1 MHRNAMLMRRIRL
14 IDNPPEENG
23 GNAGDGVDNGEPVD
37 WEAKYRDAIAH
48 SREWE
53 KRAKDNKAAAEELE
67 KLKES
72 QMSEAEKTARRI
84 SELEAKN
91 AAYESEKQQAAWKA
105 EVSKK
110 TGVPA
115 ELLRGNT
122 LEDIQAHAEQLD
134 AVLRPKP
141 KAAGLKDP
149 GRTPEHKTDDADA
162 GLRSYV
168 GQLFGR
174 NE

>member
-1 MHRNAMLMRRIRL
+1 MHRNAMLIRRIRL
-14 IDNPPEENG
+14 IDNPPEDNG
-23 GNAGDGVDNGEPVD
+23 GGAGGNDESVD
-37 WEAKYRDAIAH
+37 WEAKYKDAVKH

-53 KRAKDNKAAAEELE
+53 KRAKDNKMAADELE

-72 QMSEAEKTARRI
+72 QMSEAEKTAKRI
-84 SELEAKN
+84 NALEKEN
-91 AAYESEKQQAAWKA
+91 AAYKAEKQQAAWKT

-115 ELLRGNT
+115 DLLRGST

-134 AVLRPKP
+134 AVLHPKP
-141 KAAGLKDP
+141 K
-149 GRTPEHKTDDADA
+149 TPQVHGVDHQPEGGDADSER
-162 GLRSYV
+162 RSYLHRLL
-168 GQLFGR
+168 G

>member
-1 MHRNAMLMRRIRL
+1 MHRNAMLMRRIRF
-14 IDNPPEENG
+14 IDNPPEDNG
-23 GNAGDGVDNGEPVD
+23 GSDGGEGEGEPID
-37 WEAKYRDAIAH
+37 WEAKYHDAVKH
-48 SREWE
+48 SRDWE
-53 KRAKDNKAAAEELE
+53 KRAKDNKAA
-67 KLKES
+67 
-72 QMSEAEKTARRI
+72 ARRI

-115 ELLRGNT
+115 DLLRGST

-134 AVLRPKP
+134 AVLHPKP
-141 KAAGLKDP
+141 KGAGLKDP
-149 GRTPEHKTDDADA
+149 GRTPEHKTNDADTS
-162 GLRSYV
+162 LRSYV

-174 NE
+174 SE

>member
-1 MHRNAMLMRRIRL
+1 MHRNLTLMRRIRL
-14 IDNPPEENG
+14 IDNPPDDNG
-23 GNAGDGVDNGEPVD
+23 GDAGGNDEPFD
-37 WEAKYRDAIAH
+37 WEAKYKDAVKH

-84 SELEAKN
+84 SALEKEN
-91 AAYESEKQQAAWKA
+91 AAYKAEKQQAAWKT

-115 ELLRGNT
+115 DLLRGST

-134 AVLRPKP
+134 AVLHPKP
-141 KAAGLKDP
+141 KAPQVHGAELQ
-149 GRTPEHKTDDADA
+149 PEGVDADSER
-162 GLRSYV
+162 RSYLHRLL
-168 GQLFGR
+168 G

>member
-1 MHRNAMLMRRIRL
+1 MHRNLTLMRRIRL
-14 IDNPPEENG
+14 IDNPPDDNG
-23 GNAGDGVDNGEPVD
+23 GDAGGNDEPVD
-37 WEAKYRDAIAH
+37 WEAKYKDAVKH

-84 SELEAKN
+84 SALEKEN
-91 AAYESEKQQAAWKA
+91 AAYKAEKQQAAWKT

-115 ELLRGNT
+115 DLLRGST

-134 AVLRPKP
+134 AAEKY
-141 KAAGLKDP
+141 KQEGM
-149 GRTPEHKTDDADA
+149 G
-162 GLRSYV
+162 
-168 GQLFGR
+168 
-174 NE
+174 

>member
-1 MHRNAMLMRRIRL
+1 MHRNAMLMRRIRF
-14 IDNPPEENG
+14 IDNPPEDNG
-23 GNAGDGVDNGEPVD
+23 GSDGGEGEGEPID
-37 WEAKYRDAIAH
+37 WEAKYHDAVKH

-115 ELLRGNT
+115 DLLRGST

-134 AVLRPKP
+134 AVLHPKP
-141 KAAGLKDP
+141 KAPQVHGAE
-149 GRTPEHKTDDADA
+149 RQPEGVDADSER
-162 GLRSYV
+162 RSYLHRLL
-168 GQLFGR
+168 G

>member
-1 MHRNAMLMRRIRL
+1 MHRNLTLMRRIRL
-14 IDNPPEENG
+14 IDNPPEDNG
-23 GNAGDGVDNGEPVD
+23 GGAGGNEDVD
-37 WEAKYRDAIAH
+37 WEAKYKDAVKH

-84 SELEAKN
+84 NALEKEN
-91 AAYESEKQQAAWKA
+91 AAYKAEKQQAVWKA

-115 ELLRGNT
+115 DLLRGDT
-122 LEDIQAHAEQLD
+122 LDEIQSHAEQLD
-134 AVLRPKP
+134 AVLHPKP
-141 KAAGLKDP
+141 KAPQVHGAE
-149 GRTPEHKTDDADA
+149 RQPEGGDADSER
-162 GLRSYV
+162 RSYLHRLL
-168 GQLFGR
+168 G

>member
-1 MHRNAMLMRRIRL
+1 MHRNLTLMRRIRL
-14 IDNPPEENG
+14 IDNPPENNG
-23 GNAGDGVDNGEPVD
+23 GGAGGNDEPVD
-37 WEAKYRDAIAH
+37 WEAKYKDAVKH

-53 KRAKDNKAAAEELE
+53 KRAKDNKAAADELE

-84 SELEAKN
+84 NALEKEN
-91 AAYESEKQQAAWKA
+91 AAYKAEKQQAVWKA

-115 ELLRGNT
+115 ELLRGTT
-122 LEDIQAHAEQLD
+122 LDEIQAHAEQLD
-134 AVLRPKP
+134 AVLHPKP
-141 KAAGLKDP
+141 KAPQVHGVDHQP
-149 GRTPEHKTDDADA
+149 NGGDD
-162 GLRSYV
+162 GGSREYIR
-168 GQLFGR
+168 QLLG

>member
-14 IDNPPEENG
+14 IDDPPEDNG
-23 GNAGDGVDNGEPVD
+23 GNVGDVDDGEPVD
-37 WEAKYRDAIAH
+37 WKAKYRDAIAH

-72 QMSEAEKTARRI
+72 RMSEAEKTAKRI
-84 SELEAKN
+84 KELETKN

-105 EVSKK
+105 EVSRK

-115 ELLRGNT
+115 DLLRGNT

-134 AVLRPKP
+134 AFLHPKP
-141 KAAGLKDP
+141 KGAGLKDP
-149 GRTPEHKTDDADA
+149 GRTPDHPADA
-162 GLRSYV
+162 GKADQLSYIRR
-168 GQLFGR
+168 LFGK
-174 NE
+174 E

>member
-14 IDNPPEENG
+14 IDNPPEDSGGGAG
-23 GNAGDGVDNGEPVD
+23 GNDEPGD
-37 WEAKYRDAIAH
+37 WEAKYKDAAKH
-48 SREWE
+48 PREWE
-53 KRAKDNKAAAEELE
+53 KRAKDTKASAEELE

-84 SELEAKN
+84 NALEKEN
-91 AAYESEKQQAAWKA
+91 AAYKAEKQQAAWKT

-115 ELLRGNT
+115 DLLRGST

-134 AVLRPKP
+134 AVLHPKP
-141 KAAGLKDP
+141 KAPQVHGAE
-149 GRTPEHKTDDADA
+149 RQPEGGDADSER
-162 GLRSYV
+162 RSYLHRLL
-168 GQLFGR
+168 G

>member
-1 MHRNAMLMRRIRL
+1 MHRNAMLMSRIRL
-14 IDNPPEENG
+14 IDNPPENNG
-23 GNAGDGVDNGEPVD
+23 GDAGGNNEPVD
-37 WEAKYRDAIAH
+37 WEAKYKDAVKH

-53 KRAKDNKAAAEELE
+53 KRAKDNKMAADELE

-84 SELEAKN
+84 NALEKEN
-91 AAYESEKQQAAWKA
+91 AAYKAEKQQAAWKT

-115 ELLRGNT
+115 ELLRGDT

-134 AVLRPKP
+134 AVLHPKP
-141 KAAGLKDP
+141 KAPQVHGAE
-149 GRTPEHKTDDADA
+149 RQPEGVDADSER
-162 GLRSYV
+162 RSYLHRLL
-168 GQLFGR
+168 G

>member
-1 MHRNAMLMRRIRL
+1 MHRNLTLMRRIRL
-14 IDNPPEENG
+14 IDNPPDDNG
-23 GNAGDGVDNGEPVD
+23 GDAGGNGEVD
-37 WEAKYRDAIAH
+37 WEAKYKDAVKH

-53 KRAKDNKAAAEELE
+53 KRAKDNKMAADELE

-84 SELEAKN
+84 NALEKEN
-91 AAYESEKQQAAWKA
+91 AAYKAEKQQAVWKA

-115 ELLRGNT
+115 ELLRGTT
-122 LEDIQAHAEQLD
+122 LDEIQAHAEQLD
-134 AVLRPKP
+134 AVLHPKP
-141 KAAGLKDP
+141 KAPQVHGVDHQP
-149 GRTPEHKTDDADA
+149 NGGDD
-162 GLRSYV
+162 GGSREYIR
-168 GQLFGR
+168 QLLG

>member
-1 MHRNAMLMRRIRL
+1 MHRNAMLMRRIRF
-14 IDNPPEENG
+14 IDNPPEDNG
-23 GNAGDGVDNGEPVD
+23 GSDGGEGEGEPID
-37 WEAKYRDAIAH
+37 WEAKYHDAVKH

-84 SELEAKN
+84 SELETKN

-115 ELLRGNT
+115 DLLRGST

-134 AVLRPKP
+134 AVLHPKP
-141 KAAGLKDP
+141 KGAGLKDP
-149 GRTPEHKTDDADA
+149 GRTPEHKTNDADTS
-162 GLRSYV
+162 LRSYV